1 MPRPISILVE
11 GESDKAAV
19 ETLAARY
26 GIDLGTEQI
35 EVVAMGGAGN
45 VGRFLT
51 GAVADGRRVG
61 GLYDEA
67 EERFVVRALGRQPGE
82 DLTRQ
87 GFFACRRDLEDELIR
102 AIGLGEMTALLDA
115 HGELDAFRTL
125 QHQPAHRGGEAA
137 DQMRRFLGTSSGR
150 KIRYGAIMA
159 EAVPLESLP
168 EPLEGL
174 LSWIWGAA

>member
-1 MPRPISILVE
+1 MARPITILVE
-11 GESDKAAV
+11 GDSDQAAV
-19 ETLAARY
+19 ETLAPRY
-26 GIDLGTEQI
+26 GVDLAAEQVT
-35 EVVAMGGAGN
+35 VVSMGGAGN
-45 VGRFLT
+45 VGRFLSEAT
-51 GAVADGRRVG
+51 AAGHRVG
-61 GLYDEA
+61 GLYDEG
-67 EERFVVRALGRQPGE
+67 EERFVARALGRQEGE

-102 AIGLGEMTALLDA
+102 AIGLSDMTALLET

-125 QHQPAHRGGEAA
+125 QHQPAHRGSEVG
-137 DQMRRFLGTSSGR
+137 DQLHRFLGTSAGR

-174 LSWIWGAA
+174 LQWIWSA

>member
-1 MPRPISILVE
+1 MSRPIAILVE
-11 GESDKAAV
+11 GESDRAAV
-19 ETLAARY
+19 ETLAPRY
-26 GIDLGTEQI
+26 GIDLAAEGVEL
-35 EVVAMGGAGN
+35 VAMGGAGN
-45 VGRFLT
+45 VGRHLAEQT
-51 GAVADGRRVG
+51 AEGRRVG

-67 EERFVVRALGRQPGE
+67 EERFVARALGRQEGE

-87 GFFACRRDLEDELIR
+87 GFFACRRDLEEELIR
-102 AIGLGEMTALLDA
+102 AIGLTEMTALIDA

-125 QHQPAHRGGEAA
+125 QHQPAHRGGEVA
-137 DQMRRFLGTSSGR
+137 DQMRRFLGTTSGR

-174 LSWIWGAA
+174 LNWIWSA

>member
-1 MPRPISILVE
+1 MPRSIAILVE

-19 ETLAARY
+19 ETLAPRY
-26 GIDLGTEQI
+26 GIDLAAEQV
-35 EVVAMGGAGN
+35 EVAAMGGAGN
-45 VGRFLT
+45 VGRFLAA
-51 GAVADGRRVG
+51 AVAEGRRVG

-67 EERFVVRALGRQPGE
+67 EERFVARALGRQVGE

-102 AIGLGEMTALLDA
+102 AIGPGEMTALIEA

-125 QHQPAHRGGEAA
+125 QHQPAHRDGAVA
-137 DQMRRFLGTSSGR
+137 DQLRRFLGTTSGR

-159 EAVPLESLP
+159 EAVPLEALP
-168 EPLEGL
+168 EPLDGL
-174 LSWIWGAA
+174 LTWIWSA